1 MEQVKQQHVDTDY
14 SLEAVPMSARKGFG
28 SMFVIMM
35 GFTFFSASMSAGAK
49 MANGMDLATFIWALL
64 IGSLFLGIYTGL
76 LAYIGGDTGLS
87 FDLLAHR
94 SFGKYGSYLP
104 SAMIAITQIGW
115 FGVGAAMF
123 GYPVAEQFGVP
134 LWILIVACGLCMTCS
149 AYFGVKGLE
158 IVSWI
163 SVPLIAVL
171 GIYSMVTATVDGG
184 GLVAIFDKSTG
195 SMTLLGGIAA
205 VIGSFISGGSAT
217 PNFARFGKTNKSTV
231 IATVIAFTIGN
242 ILMFCFGAVGG
253 AFTGK
258 DDIFYVMI
266 AQGLAIPAIIVLGAN
281 IWTTNDN
288 ALYTGSL
295 GLSNITKVRKR
306 PMVIVSG
313 IIGTVAVQQLHRLAE
328 LPQCH
333 PPAGRHDHH
342 DGLLHAPREL
352 QSRFGCGTQ
361 RELGRHCRRC
371 CRCARRQPDE
381 RNAYP
386 RFLLGHC
393 GRQRDGHCRHHLLRR
408 GSSGLQ
414 GQYRRYGERITH
426 HTQSASGWAN
436 ARPLLSAAAHVLNC
450 WDAAHVGIMRRVKA
464 VWDSFA
470 SFAVCLA
477 RYMPNRILKIPYV
490 MTDRPVLLRSI
501 YKRRPHSAKIPVFTD
516 MLRITKS

>member
-49 MANGMDLATFIWALL
+49 MANGMDLGTFIWALL
-64 IGSLFLGIYTGL
+64 IGSLFLGVYTGL

-94 SFGKYGSYLP
+94 SFGKFGSYLP
-104 SAMIAITQIGW
+104 SALIAITQIGW

-217 PNFARFGKTNKSTV
+217 PNFARFGKNNKTTV
-231 IATVIAFTIGN
+231 LATVIAFTIGN

-313 IIGTVAVQQLHRLAE
+313 IIGTVLAVWLYNNFIGWLNFLNATLPPVGMIIMMDFFMHRDSYK
-328 LPQCH
+328 
-333 PPAGRHDHH
+333 AG
-342 DGLLHAPREL
+342 
-352 QSRFGCGTQ
+352 SVV
-361 RELGRHCRRC
+361 
-371 CRCARRQPDE
+371 E
-381 RNAYP
+381 RNVNWGAIAGVVAGALVGNLTNGTLIP
-386 RFLLGHC
+386 DFVFGV
-393 GRQRDGHCRHHLLRR
+393 
-408 GSSGLQ
+408 
-414 GQYRRYGERITH
+414 
-426 HTQSASGWAN
+426 AAVN
-436 ARPLLSAAAHVLNC
+436 AMVVA
-450 WDAAHVGIMRRVKA
+450 GIIYYA
-464 VWDSFA
+464 V
-470 SFAVCLA
+470 
-477 RYMPNRILKIPYV
+477 
-490 MTDRPVLLRSI
+490 DRLV
-501 YKRRPHSAKIPVFTD
+501 YKGKTGVTVAE
-516 MLRITKS
+516 

>member
-49 MANGMDLATFIWALL
+49 MANGMDLGTFIWALL

-134 LWILIVACGLCMTCS
+134 LWILIVACGVCMTCS

-217 PNFARFGKTNKSTV
+217 PNFARFGKTNKATV

-313 IIGTVAVQQLHRLAE
+313 IIGTVLAVWLYNNFIGWLNFLNATLPPVGMIIMMDFFMHRASYK
-328 LPQCH
+328 
-333 PPAGRHDHH
+333 AG
-342 DGLLHAPREL
+342 
-352 QSRFGCGTQ
+352 SVV
-361 RELGRHCRRC
+361 
-371 CRCARRQPDE
+371 E
-381 RNAYP
+381 RNVNWGAIAGVVAGALVGNLTNGTLIP
-386 RFLLGHC
+386 GFSWG
-393 GRQRDGHCRHHLLRR
+393 
-408 GSSGLQ
+408 
-414 GQYRRYGERITH
+414 I
-426 HTQSASGWAN
+426 AAVN
-436 ARPLLSAAAHVLNC
+436 AMVIA
-450 WDAAHVGIMRRVKA
+450 GIIYYA
-464 VWDSFA
+464 V
-470 SFAVCLA
+470 
-477 RYMPNRILKIPYV
+477 
-490 MTDRPVLLRSI
+490 DRLV
-501 YKRRPHSAKIPVFTD
+501 YKGNTGVTVSE
-516 MLRITKS
+516 

>member
-49 MANGMDLATFIWALL
+49 MANGMDLGTFIWALL
-64 IGSLFLGIYTGL
+64 IGSLFLGVYTGL

-94 SFGKYGSYLP
+94 SFGKFGSYLP

-171 GIYSMVTATVDGG
+171 GIYSMVTATVQGG

-217 PNFARFGKTNKSTV
+217 PNFARFGKNNKTTV
-231 IATVIAFTIGN
+231 LATVIAFTIGN

-313 IIGTVAVQQLHRLAE
+313 IIGTVLAVWLYNNFIGWLNFLNATLPPVGMIIMMDFFMHRDSYK
-328 LPQCH
+328 
-333 PPAGRHDHH
+333 AG
-342 DGLLHAPREL
+342 
-352 QSRFGCGTQ
+352 SVV
-361 RELGRHCRRC
+361 
-371 CRCARRQPDE
+371 E
-381 RNAYP
+381 RNVNWGAIAGVVAGALVGNLTNGTLIP
-386 RFLLGHC
+386 GFSWG
-393 GRQRDGHCRHHLLRR
+393 
-408 GSSGLQ
+408 
-414 GQYRRYGERITH
+414 I
-426 HTQSASGWAN
+426 AAVN
-436 ARPLLSAAAHVLNC
+436 AMVVA
-450 WDAAHVGIMRRVKA
+450 GIIYYA
-464 VWDSFA
+464 V
-470 SFAVCLA
+470 
-477 RYMPNRILKIPYV
+477 
-490 MTDRPVLLRSI
+490 DRLV
-501 YKRRPHSAKIPVFTD
+501 YKGKTGVTVAE
-516 MLRITKS
+516 

>member
-49 MANGMDLATFIWALL
+49 MANGMDLGTFIWALL

-134 LWILIVACGLCMTCS
+134 LWILIVACGVCMTCS

-313 IIGTVAVQQLHRLAE
+313 IIGTVLAVWLYNNFIGWLNFLNATLPPVGMIIMMDFFMHRASYK
-328 LPQCH
+328 
-333 PPAGRHDHH
+333 AG
-342 DGLLHAPREL
+342 
-352 QSRFGCGTQ
+352 SVV
-361 RELGRHCRRC
+361 
-371 CRCARRQPDE
+371 E
-381 RNAYP
+381 RNVNWGAIAGVVAGALVGNLTNGTLIP
-386 RFLLGHC
+386 GFSWG
-393 GRQRDGHCRHHLLRR
+393 
-408 GSSGLQ
+408 
-414 GQYRRYGERITH
+414 I
-426 HTQSASGWAN
+426 AAVN
-436 ARPLLSAAAHVLNC
+436 AMVIA
-450 WDAAHVGIMRRVKA
+450 GIIYYA
-464 VWDSFA
+464 V
-470 SFAVCLA
+470 
-477 RYMPNRILKIPYV
+477 
-490 MTDRPVLLRSI
+490 DRLV
-501 YKRRPHSAKIPVFTD
+501 YKGNTGVTVSE
-516 MLRITKS
+516 

>member
-1 MEQVKQQHVDTDY
+1 
-14 SLEAVPMSARKGFG
+14 MSARKGFG

-313 IIGTVAVQQLHRLAE
+313 IIGTVLAVWLYNNFIGWLNFLNATLPPVGMIIMMDFFMHRASYK
-328 LPQCH
+328 
-333 PPAGRHDHH
+333 AG
-342 DGLLHAPREL
+342 
-352 QSRFGCGTQ
+352 SVV
-361 RELGRHCRRC
+361 
-371 CRCARRQPDE
+371 E
-381 RNAYP
+381 RNVNWGAIAGVVAGALVGNLTNGTLIP
-386 RFLLGHC
+386 GFSWG
-393 GRQRDGHCRHHLLRR
+393 
-408 GSSGLQ
+408 
-414 GQYRRYGERITH
+414 I
-426 HTQSASGWAN
+426 AAVN
-436 ARPLLSAAAHVLNC
+436 AMVIA
-450 WDAAHVGIMRRVKA
+450 GIIYYA
-464 VWDSFA
+464 V
-470 SFAVCLA
+470 
-477 RYMPNRILKIPYV
+477 
-490 MTDRPVLLRSI
+490 DRLV
-501 YKRRPHSAKIPVFTD
+501 YKGNTGVTVSE
-516 MLRITKS
+516 

>member
-313 IIGTVAVQQLHRLAE
+313 IIGTVLAVWLYNNFIGWLNFLNATLPPVGMIIMMDFFMHRASYK
-328 LPQCH
+328 
-333 PPAGRHDHH
+333 AG
-342 DGLLHAPREL
+342 
-352 QSRFGCGTQ
+352 SVV
-361 RELGRHCRRC
+361 
-371 CRCARRQPDE
+371 E
-381 RNAYP
+381 RNVNWGAIA
-386 RFLLGHC
+386 GVVA
-393 GRQRDGHCRHHLLRR
+393 G
-408 GSSGLQ
+408 GLV
-414 GQYRRYGERITH
+414 GNLTNGTLIPGF
-426 HTQSASGWAN
+426 SWGIAAVN
-436 ARPLLSAAAHVLNC
+436 AMVIA
-450 WDAAHVGIMRRVKA
+450 GIIYYA
-464 VWDSFA
+464 V
-470 SFAVCLA
+470 
-477 RYMPNRILKIPYV
+477 
-490 MTDRPVLLRSI
+490 DRLV
-501 YKRRPHSAKIPVFTD
+501 YKGNTGVTVSE
-516 MLRITKS
+516 

>member
-49 MANGMDLATFIWALL
+49 MANGMDLGTFIWALL
-64 IGSLFLGIYTGL
+64 IGSLFLGVYTGL

-94 SFGKYGSYLP
+94 SFGKFGSYLP

-171 GIYSMVTATVDGG
+171 GIYSMVTATVQGG

-217 PNFARFGKTNKSTV
+217 PNFARFGKNNKTTV
-231 IATVIAFTIGN
+231 LATVIAFTIGN

-313 IIGTVAVQQLHRLAE
+313 IIGTALAVWLYNNFIGWLSFLNATLPPVGMIIMMDFFMHRDSYK
-328 LPQCH
+328 
-333 PPAGRHDHH
+333 AG
-342 DGLLHAPREL
+342 
-352 QSRFGCGTQ
+352 SVV
-361 RELGRHCRRC
+361 
-371 CRCARRQPDE
+371 E
-381 RNAYP
+381 RNVNWGAIAGVVVGALVGNLTNGTLIP
-386 RFLLGHC
+386 DFVFGV
-393 GRQRDGHCRHHLLRR
+393 
-408 GSSGLQ
+408 
-414 GQYRRYGERITH
+414 
-426 HTQSASGWAN
+426 AAVN
-436 ARPLLSAAAHVLNC
+436 AMVVA
-450 WDAAHVGIMRRVKA
+450 GIIYYA
-464 VWDSFA
+464 V
-470 SFAVCLA
+470 
-477 RYMPNRILKIPYV
+477 
-490 MTDRPVLLRSI
+490 DRLV
-501 YKRRPHSAKIPVFTD
+501 YKGKTGVTVAE
-516 MLRITKS
+516 

>member
-49 MANGMDLATFIWALL
+49 MANGMDLGTFIWALL

-134 LWILIVACGLCMTCS
+134 LWILIVACGACMTCS

-217 PNFARFGKTNKSTV
+217 PNFARFGKTNKGTV

-313 IIGTVAVQQLHRLAE
+313 IIGTVLAVWLYNNFIGWLNFLNATLPPVGMIIMMDFFMHRASYK
-328 LPQCH
+328 
-333 PPAGRHDHH
+333 AG
-342 DGLLHAPREL
+342 
-352 QSRFGCGTQ
+352 SVV
-361 RELGRHCRRC
+361 
-371 CRCARRQPDE
+371 E
-381 RNAYP
+381 RNVNWGAIAGVVAGALVGNLTNGTLIP
-386 RFLLGHC
+386 GFSWG
-393 GRQRDGHCRHHLLRR
+393 
-408 GSSGLQ
+408 
-414 GQYRRYGERITH
+414 I
-426 HTQSASGWAN
+426 AAVN
-436 ARPLLSAAAHVLNC
+436 AMVIA
-450 WDAAHVGIMRRVKA
+450 GIIYYA
-464 VWDSFA
+464 V
-470 SFAVCLA
+470 
-477 RYMPNRILKIPYV
+477 
-490 MTDRPVLLRSI
+490 DRLV
-501 YKRRPHSAKIPVFTD
+501 YKGNTGVTVSE
-516 MLRITKS
+516 

>member
-288 ALYTGSL
+288 TLYTGSL

-313 IIGTVAVQQLHRLAE
+313 IIGTVLAVWLYNNFIGWLNFLNATLPPVGMIIMMDFFMHRASYK
-328 LPQCH
+328 
-333 PPAGRHDHH
+333 AG
-342 DGLLHAPREL
+342 
-352 QSRFGCGTQ
+352 SVV
-361 RELGRHCRRC
+361 
-371 CRCARRQPDE
+371 E
-381 RNAYP
+381 RNVNWGAIAGVVAGALVGNLTNGTLIP
-386 RFLLGHC
+386 GFSWG
-393 GRQRDGHCRHHLLRR
+393 
-408 GSSGLQ
+408 
-414 GQYRRYGERITH
+414 I
-426 HTQSASGWAN
+426 AAVN
-436 ARPLLSAAAHVLNC
+436 AMVIA
-450 WDAAHVGIMRRVKA
+450 GIIYYA
-464 VWDSFA
+464 V
-470 SFAVCLA
+470 
-477 RYMPNRILKIPYV
+477 
-490 MTDRPVLLRSI
+490 DRLV
-501 YKRRPHSAKIPVFTD
+501 YKGNTGVTVSE
-516 MLRITKS
+516 